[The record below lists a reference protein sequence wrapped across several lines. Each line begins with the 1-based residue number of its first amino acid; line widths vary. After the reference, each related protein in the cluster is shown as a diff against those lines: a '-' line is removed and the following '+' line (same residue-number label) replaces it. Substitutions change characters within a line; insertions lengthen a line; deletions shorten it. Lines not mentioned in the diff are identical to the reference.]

1 MEEIDIYEKLRRK
14 VSLWPIKVPRIKE
27 ALELFKIL
35 FTEEEAKFLA
45 HFTAPYQDS
54 ETFDQI
60 VEKTGKSRKEVKLLV
75 DSLVSKGLLFK
86 YTRKKDGQVHYS
98 LLPMAPGIFE
108 FYFASGPD
116 SDKKRKV
123 AKLMEKAYLNGYG
136 MEVGA
141 SEYPWA
147 RVIPIEKTITINK
160 DIPADFVIL
169 PFEQMS
175 QFIKTARKIAVIN
188 CACRTKKACDHPLET
203 CLIFD
208 YSAEFMVERGYG
220 RYLSIEEA
228 LELLEKSEKAGLIH
242 STLNAQTRPTF
253 ICNCCTCACLILRG
267 LSELHNPRAIARA
280 NFIPERNEE
289 LCNKCR
295 NCVRI
300 CPMKANVYHAPH
312 DNEPERILFLEERC
326 LGCGL
331 CAYHCPKT
339 AINLVKVKDQVPEM
353 TPREAMMRVESERV
367 H

>member
-1 MEEIDIYEKLRRK
+1 MVEIDAYEKLRRK
-14 VSLWPIKVPRIKE
+14 VSLWPIKVPRTKE
-27 ALELFKIL
+27 TLELFRIL
-35 FTEEEAKFLA
+35 FTEKEAEFLA

-60 VEKTGKSRKEVKLLV
+60 VERTGKPQKEVECLV
-75 DSLVSKGLLFK
+75 DRLVSKGLLFK
-86 YTRKKDGQVHYS
+86 YTSRKDGQVHYS

-116 SDKKRKV
+116 SDTKRKV
-123 AKLMEKAYLNGYG
+123 AKLMEKFYLNGYG

-147 RVIPIEKTITINK
+147 RVMPIEKTIAINRN
-160 DIPADFVIL
+160 INADFVIL
-169 PFEQMS
+169 PFEKMS
-175 QFIKTARKIAVIN
+175 QLIKTARKVAVIN

-228 LELLEKSEKAGLIH
+228 LKLLEKSEEAGLVH

-267 LSELHNPRAIARA
+267 LSELHNPRAIARS

-295 NCVRI
+295 TCVRI

-312 DNEPERILFLEERC
+312 DNEAERILFLEERC
-326 LGCGL
+326 IGCGL
-331 CAYHCPKT
+331 CAYHCPKS
-339 AINLVKVKDQVPEM
+339 AIKLVKVKNHVPEV